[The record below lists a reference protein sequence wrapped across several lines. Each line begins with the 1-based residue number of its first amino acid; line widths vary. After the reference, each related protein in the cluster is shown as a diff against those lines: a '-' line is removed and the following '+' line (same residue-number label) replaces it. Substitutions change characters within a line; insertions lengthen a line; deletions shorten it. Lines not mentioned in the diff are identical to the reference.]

1 MKSSLSLVVVVLI
14 FALMFLSFWLAS
26 SRLWRA
32 VGSAKVIYNGQRL
45 DASKVYRSS
54 NGDILLRLISPD
66 ENSAYIFYPEKKL
79 IGIPNAGQFIYLS
92 MYAFSIDQSPPVVMS
107 NDRIKIERDMNLI
120 IIDNDVF
127 EFTSLNGGRVRVV
140 LKGSF

>member
-1 MKSSLSLVVVVLI
+1 VKSSLSLVVVVLI